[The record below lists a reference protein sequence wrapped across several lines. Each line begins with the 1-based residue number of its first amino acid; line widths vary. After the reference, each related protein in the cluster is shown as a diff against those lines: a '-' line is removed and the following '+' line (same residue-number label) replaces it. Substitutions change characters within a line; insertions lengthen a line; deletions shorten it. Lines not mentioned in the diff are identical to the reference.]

1 MFKNFRVFQCHTPN
15 GVASQYF
22 GGITYRF
29 EGNYPESNIKN
40 FLLTTSA
47 QDKIY
52 TVPFTLNE
60 AMGQAKLYSMDLI
73 VNLNE
78 VIREDISL
86 VCPDRFGQV
95 AGIVADILEENG
107 FIEETAAI
115 TVINEP
121 AERWH
126 LNETEYLAYVNNA
139 DRYVNGRFKLI
150 IINEE
155 YHRFNEALIIPKL
168 KNKSRFVWG
177 VHHLSSL
184 DNLMKN
190 VWYAKTQAN
199 EWGIEIICN
208 EGGSWFKDYQ
218 SAEGHS
224 INIKLLQECKKYGY
238 LGFSLCLPE
247 INQEGRKIFK
257 LGYRIWTN
265 DYSKIISQTNWD
277 KFENEIKKYKKEGGQ
292 VPEDRLLKLIPGYM
306 RGEDILE
313 VQSKLIE
320 LGFDIT
326 ADSVYGPMT
335 EVSVRKFQSL
345 AGVGADGIVGKVTK
359 AKLDEATVGNF
370 YPEVF
375 KNIYESRNY
384 TVEQIDYYLD
394 NFAHP
399 DLKGLGKYF
408 KQAEEETEIPAEWLL
423 ANGAQ
428 ESSYKG
434 GGIGSSPIAQ
444 KYCNLF
450 GWGVPD
456 SGLTEEGKFGSFA
469 ECILYVAKRIKE
481 LFLDPDNWRYAEDNI
496 FGIEKYYSTA
506 PYNAVMKAKYY
517 REICEFLDKEIKHKV
532 PEYVEDLV
540 PLLSEYFI
548 RRD

>member
-1 MFKNFRVFQCHTPN
+1 MFKNFTVFQCHTPI
-15 GVASQYF
+15 GVGSQYF

-29 EGNYPESNIKN
+29 RGDYPETGIKE
-40 FLLTTSA
+40 FLLSTSA
-47 QDKIY
+47 KDKIY
-52 TVPFTLNE
+52 TAPFTFQR
-60 AMGQAKLYSMDLI
+60 AISQAKQYGMKLI
-73 VNLNE
+73 VNMNE
-78 VIREDISL
+78 VIREDIPL
-86 VCPDRFGQV
+86 VCPDHFGKV
-95 AGIVADILEENG
+95 AGIIADILQENG
-107 FIEETAAI
+107 FTIDTAAI

-199 EWGIEIICN
+199 EFGVPIICN

-218 SAEGHS
+218 SQEGHE
-224 INIKLLQECKKYGY
+224 INVQLMKLCEGNNY

-257 LGYRIWTN
+257 LGYRIWNN
-265 DYSKIISQTNWD
+265 DYTKIISQTNWSS
-277 KFENEIKKYKKEGGQ
+277 FESEIKKYKKEGGE
-292 VPEDRLLKLIPGYM
+292 VPEDRLLKLVPGYM
-306 RGEDILE
+306 RGEDVLE
-313 VQSKLIE
+313 VQNKLVE

-335 EVSVRKFQSL
+335 EVSIRKYQSL
-345 AGVGADGIVGKVTK
+345 VGIGADGIVGKVTK
-359 AKLDEATVGNF
+359 AKLDEATIDNF

-375 KNIYESRNY
+375 KNIYEKKDYSI
-384 TVEQIDYYLD
+384 EQIDYYLD
-394 NFAHP
+394 SFAHP
-399 DLKGLGKYF
+399 DLKGHGKYF
-408 KQAEEETEIPAEWLL
+408 KQAEEETGIPAEWLI

-481 LFLDPDNWRYAEDNI
+481 LFLDPDNWRYAGDSI

-506 PYNAVMKAKYY
+506 PYNAIMKAKYY
-517 REICEFLDKEIKHKV
+517 REICEFIDSGIKNKV
-532 PEYVEDLV
+532 PEYIEDLI